1 MTIVLLAVAGVA
13 HASAPRLILP
23 VAPDEPVAVEGFS
36 SDELFDLRALDAD
49 ALAQVFA
56 IFVDTGG
63 DVPSILGACV
73 LDGERLVFMP
83 RYPFVPGQRY
93 RAEFVFGYVHLD
105 EGFAIDA
112 AALTSDTRVS
122 RVYPSSDLVPENLL
136 KFYVYFSNPMRGG
149 DVYKHVQLVDAA
161 GNPVEQGFVETVPE
175 LWDPSMQRVTVICH
189 PGRIKQGLDMR
200 EQIGPALR
208 NGEEFR
214 LVVDAGM
221 QDASGAPLVAG
232 FEKSFAVGDADRT
245 SPVPTAWDITAPVPG
260 SSEPLRVSFGEP
272 LEHALLER
280 MVTVRLRDGTAVPGS
295 VRVTASETVWE
306 YVPRGAWKAG
316 DYLLVAHIALEDLAG
331 NQLNRPFDVRP
342 GDTPVPDVATE
353 IRIPFAISR

>member
-1 MTIVLLAVAGVA
+1 M
-13 HASAPRLILP
+13 H
-23 VAPDEPVAVEGFS
+23 
-36 SDELFDLRALDAD
+36 
-49 ALAQVFA
+49 
-56 IFVDTGG
+56 
-63 DVPSILGACV
+63 
-73 LDGERLVFMP
+73 
-83 RYPFVPGQRY
+83 
-93 RAEFVFGYVHLD
+93 
-105 EGFAIDA
+105 
-112 AALTSDTRVS
+112 
-122 RVYPSSDLVPENLL
+122 
-136 KFYVYFSNPMRGG
+136 GG
-149 DVYKHVQLVDAA
+149 DVYEHVRLVDSA

-200 EQIGPALR
+200 EQVGPALR

-221 QDASGAPLVAG
+221 QDQSGAALVEG
-232 FEKSFAVGDADRT
+232 FEKIFTVGEADRA

-260 SSEPLRVSFGEP
+260 SSDPVRVAFGEP

-280 MVTVRLRDGTAVPGS
+280 MVTVRRRDGTAVPGS

-353 IRIPFAISR
+353 IRIPFAISQ